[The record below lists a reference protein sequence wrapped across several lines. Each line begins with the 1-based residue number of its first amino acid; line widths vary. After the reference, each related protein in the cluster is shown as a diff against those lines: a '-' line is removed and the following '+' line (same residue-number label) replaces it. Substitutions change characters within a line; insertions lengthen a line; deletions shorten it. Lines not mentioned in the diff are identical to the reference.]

1 MVRVA
6 PHPLPSPRGEG
17 DVALCLANTT
27 ALGRLMTRTG
37 YFARLAF
44 SVVIDLFDFSLGR
57 ALFFGS
63 VTEGV
68 GTVVLLAM
76 WGPIGLVNLAEL
88 VDFSEQIDGFI
99 PTATLIALYVGWRQ
113 GHLTGRA
120 NPTASSVPAP
130 TPEQRP

>member
-1 MVRVA
+1 
-6 PHPLPSPRGEG
+6 
-17 DVALCLANTT
+17 
-27 ALGRLMTRTG
+27 MTRTG
-37 YFARLAF
+37 YFLRLAF

-113 GHLTGRA
+113 GHLTGKANDAPREQPARLENERA
-120 NPTASSVPAP
+120 GS
-130 TPEQRP
+130 